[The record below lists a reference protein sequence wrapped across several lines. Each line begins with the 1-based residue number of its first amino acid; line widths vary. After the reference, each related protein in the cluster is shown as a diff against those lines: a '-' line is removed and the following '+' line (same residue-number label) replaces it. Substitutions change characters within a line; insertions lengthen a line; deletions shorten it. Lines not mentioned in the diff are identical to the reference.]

1 MAKLATSANLI
12 YNYQART
19 GQSQSTRPAESLSN
33 STSQSKSIPLVS
45 LLGVATAGLCAY
57 LNLYTTQ
64 PLLPSLSQAFHA
76 TRGEVSLT
84 VSATTLA
91 VAISAPFIG
100 IFADRLGRKRVIV
113 PAMFLSALPTLM
125 AALSH
130 SLPELIFWRFVQ
142 GLILPAI
149 FAISMAYVV
158 EEWAEVG
165 LGLAMTVYVTGN
177 VLGGFTGR
185 LVSGLA
191 AAHGGWHYSF
201 EVLAVLDLVCA
212 LIALFLLPPSTRFKS
227 GVHSHPHTTV
237 WQSLSAQLK
246 SPALLGTF
254 VVGMNIL
261 FSLVALFTYVTFHLA
276 APPFSLGI
284 EALSW
289 LFAVYLFG
297 AVVTPQTGKLIDKL
311 GLRKALC
318 GAMLISALS
327 NYLTLI
333 PNLVAVLCGLALS
346 SGALFICQ
354 SATTSSLRHYAVTGT
369 SSAAGLYVCFY
380 YIGGSLGGYL
390 PSLAWN
396 FMAGGWPMCVALISG
411 MQLLALLAALALW
424 RKTPQQVATTL

>member
-1 MAKLATSANLI
+1 MPAQEAGPTLA
-12 YNYQART
+12 R
-19 GQSQSTRPAESLSN
+19 
-33 STSQSKSIPLVS
+33 IPLAS

-64 PLLPSLSQAFHA
+64 PLLPSLAQSFHA
-76 TRGEVSLT
+76 TRGDVSLT

-91 VAISAPFIG
+91 VAFSAPFIG

-125 AALSH
+125 AAFSQ
-130 SLPELIFWRFVQ
+130 SLPELIFWRFIQ

-158 EEWAEVG
+158 EEWAAVG

-191 AAHGGWHYSF
+191 AAQGGWHFSF
-201 EVLAVLDLVCA
+201 LVLAGLDLLCA
-212 LIALFLLPPSTRFKS
+212 VVALLLLPQSSKFRA
-227 GVHSHPHTTV
+227 GRHSSADSTV
-237 WQSLSAQLK
+237 WQALASQLK

-254 VVGMNIL
+254 IVGMNIL

-276 APPFSLGI
+276 AAPFSLSL

-297 AVVTPQTGKLIDKL
+297 AVVTPQTGRLIDSL
-311 GLRKALC
+311 GLKKALS
-318 GAMLISALS
+318 GAMMISILS
-327 NYLTLI
+327 NYLTLV
-333 PNLVAVLCGLALS
+333 PNLVVILIGLALS
-346 SGALFICQ
+346 AGALFICQ
-354 SATTSSLRHYAVTGT
+354 SATTSSLRSQAVTGT

-411 MQLLALLAALALW
+411 LQLTALIAALSLW
-424 RKTPQQVATTL
+424 NRAEREQS

>member
-1 MAKLATSANLI
+1 MAQISISSRSDLTLPGGNASTAALTGSRPTAATRN
-12 YNYQART
+12 
-19 GQSQSTRPAESLSN
+19 
-33 STSQSKSIPLVS
+33 KIPLTS
-45 LLGVATAGLCAY
+45 LAGVAISGLCAY

-64 PLLPSLSQAFHA
+64 PLLPSLSEAFHA

-91 VAISAPFIG
+91 VALSAPFIG
-100 IFADRLGRKRVIV
+100 IFADRIGRKRVIV
-113 PAMFLSALPTLM
+113 PAMFLSAVPTLM
-125 AALSH
+125 AALCH
-130 SLPELIFWRFVQ
+130 SLPELIFWRFAQ

-149 FAISMAYVV
+149 FAVSMAYVV
-158 EEWAEVG
+158 EEWAEFG
-165 LGLAMTVYVTGN
+165 LGMAMTVYVTGN

-191 AAHGGWHYSF
+191 AAHGGWHFSF
-201 EVLAVLDLVCA
+201 MVLAGLDLLCA
-212 LIALFLLPPSTRFKS
+212 LGALALLPPARKFKA
-227 GVHSHPHTTV
+227 GPHSSPHCSM
-237 WQSLSAQLK
+237 WEAIGQSLTTQLK

-254 VVGMNIL
+254 IVGANIL

-276 APPFSLGI
+276 AAPYSLGV

-297 AVVTPQTGKLIDKL
+297 AVVTPQTGKLIDRH
-311 GLRKALC
+311 GLTKALC
-318 GAMLISALS
+318 GAMLISTLS

-333 PNLVAVLCGLALS
+333 PHLAWVLAGLALS

-354 SATTSSLRHYAVTGT
+354 SATTSSLRRFAVTGT

-380 YIGGSLGGYL
+380 YLGGSLGGYL

-396 FMAGGWPMCVALISG
+396 FMDGRWPMCVALISG
-411 MQLLALLAALALW
+411 MQLLSLILALILW
-424 RKTPQQVATTL
+424 HRAEKIS

>member
-1 MAKLATSANLI
+1 
-12 YNYQART
+12 
-19 GQSQSTRPAESLSN
+19 
-33 STSQSKSIPLVS
+33 
-45 LLGVATAGLCAY
+45 
-57 LNLYTTQ
+57 
-64 PLLPSLSQAFHA
+64 LLPA
-76 TRGEVSLT
+76 
-84 VSATTLA
+84 
-91 VAISAPFIG
+91 
-100 IFADRLGRKRVIV
+100 
-113 PAMFLSALPTLM
+113 
-125 AALSH
+125 
-130 SLPELIFWRFVQ
+130 
-142 GLILPAI
+142 
-149 FAISMAYVV
+149 
-158 EEWAEVG
+158 
-165 LGLAMTVYVTGN
+165 
-177 VLGGFTGR
+177 
-185 LVSGLA
+185 
-191 AAHGGWHYSF
+191 
-201 EVLAVLDLVCA
+201 
-212 LIALFLLPPSTRFKS
+212 STHFKA

-284 EALSW
+284 ETLSW
-289 LFAVYLFG
+289 LFSVYLFG

-354 SATTSSLRHYAVTGT
+354 SATTSSLRQHAVTGT

-396 FMAGGWPMCVALISG
+396 FMSGGWPMCVALISG
-411 MQLLALLAALALW
+411 MQLVALVTALALW
-424 RKTPQQVATTL
+424 RKTPQQADSTR